1 MNTDKSWR
9 VSLAAAVILTLS
21 GGALAAQEETEER
34 LPATLVGQVVNASTG
49 LPIEGAVVS
58 LVGSGYGAITDTL
71 GNFRVPQTWA
81 GADTIE
87 VRYIGFEPSKTPVE
101 LEANEVSRITLL
113 LSQTVVRVADL
124 VVEVRQTRRS
134 RNLMGF
140 VERMERGFGDFYTPR
155 DILMRNPR
163 LPSDLFRGVPG
174 VQVGR
179 IQHGKA
185 QVTIGRGSRLGCPP
199 AVYLDGVYQA
209 GMDVDDIP
217 AEDLG
222 AVELYKSMTD
232 TPMEFM
238 RSSSTCG
245 AIVIWT
251 PATADFQDW
260 AGELPDPFDH

>member
-1 MNTDKSWR
+1 M
-9 VSLAAAVILTLS
+9 VSVFAGIPADAA
-21 GGALAAQEETEER
+21 GQDPPEER
-34 LPATLVGQVVNASTG
+34 LPATLIGQVVNSTTG
-49 LPIEGAVVS
+49 LPVDGAVVN
-58 LVGSGYGAITDTL
+58 LIGSGYGAITDST
-71 GNFRVPQTWA
+71 GNFRIPQTWA
-81 GADTIE
+81 GTDTIE
-87 VRYIGFEPSKTPVE
+87 VRYIGYEPSKTPVD
-101 LEANEVSRITLL
+101 LVPNEVSRITLL

-134 RNLMGF
+134 RNLLGF
-140 VERMERGFGDFYTPR
+140 VERMGRGFGEFYTPR
-155 DILMRNPR
+155 DIQMRNPR
-163 LPSDLFRGVPG
+163 IPSDLFRGIPG

-179 IQHGKA
+179 IQYGKA

-251 PATADFQDW
+251 PDAADFQDW
-260 AGELPDPFDH
+260 AGELPEPFDH